1 MADVSGISDFLNQA
15 GTQYRIF
22 DMGRR
27 IQLIDADT
35 FLAFEQ
41 AEIPYP
47 FPLQQQA
54 WLGILVWNNDQQ
66 QDLVIWF
73 LRFPLDAK
81 GGLTPGIRDDFVYR
95 LLKKEQGDDN
105 EESNPYGFKPKQEHM
120 ACFHAKAA
128 KLLQQAPSQF
138 YQHAQD
144 YFAGKPGYEQWA
156 FVGFQGIA
164 DLGCRLDEEDN
175 AKILQQSISQLPEQS
190 FDALCQCL
198 EHENIPDGLSQALAD
213 RLQSILSNSPI
224 DNNQV
229 SLCLRALSNADN
241 TQLTQQQVTQVL
253 ASEAGTNPEV
263 LASISGR
270 CWLSLQQPE
279 LMMEF
284 LEQLA
289 LCSEGQ
295 DFFNLVIVDLINIP
309 GMQEHLNQ
317 AIRNKNRSEQLSSA
331 IGRLFQDFTQQS

>member
-1 MADVSGISDFLNQA
+1 MADISGISDFLNQA

-27 IQLIDADT
+27 IQPIEADS

-41 AEIPYP
+41 SKIPYP
-47 FPLQQQA
+47 YPLQQQA
-54 WLGILVWNNDQQ
+54 WLGIVVWNNDQQ

-81 GGLTPGIRDDFVYR
+81 GCLTPGIRDDFLYR
-95 LLKKEQGDDN
+95 LLKKDDSDDGD
-105 EESNPYGFKPKQEHM
+105 ETNPYGFKPKQEHM
-120 ACFHAKAA
+120 AVFHAKVAR
-128 KLLQQAPSQF
+128 LLQQAPSQF
-138 YQHAQD
+138 YEHARD
-144 YFAGKPGYEQWA
+144 YFAGTPGYEQWA

-164 DLGCRLDEEDN
+164 DVACRLDEEDN
-175 AKILQQSISQLPEQS
+175 TELLQQAIPQLPEQP

-198 EHENIPDGLSQALAD
+198 EHENLPHGLSQALAN
-213 RLQSILSNSPI
+213 RLQTVLKHSPI

-229 SLCLRALSNADN
+229 SLCLRALSSAEDA
-241 TQLTQQQVTQVL
+241 QLSQRQITQVL
-253 ASEAGTNPEV
+253 TSAASTNPEV

-270 CWLSLQQPE
+270 CWLALQQPE
-279 LMMEF
+279 LMMAF

-289 LCSEGQ
+289 QCSESQ
-295 DFFNLVIVDLINIP
+295 EFFNLVIVDLINIP

-317 AIRNKNRSEQLSSA
+317 AIRNSHRSEQLSTA
-331 IGRLFQDFTQQS
+331 IGRLFQDFTQ